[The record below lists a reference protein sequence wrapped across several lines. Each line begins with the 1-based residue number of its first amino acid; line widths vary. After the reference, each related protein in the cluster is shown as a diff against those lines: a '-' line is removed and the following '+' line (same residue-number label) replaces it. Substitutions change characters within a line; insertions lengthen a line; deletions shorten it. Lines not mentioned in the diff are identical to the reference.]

1 MNKKIVL
8 PTVAVLGT
16 FTLASSSLAFG
27 INNSPYFQI
36 ADNLLGGFLGET
48 VGFVE
53 EIYGYVEDVVNSNGL
68 SVLNS
73 LLGDLQSQCQDEG
86 LEEVCGFIT
95 REGSS
100 LIDLLSTTT
109 SFLGI
114 PDPLLYH
121 HHIALEIEQSTQLT
135 PWGYYTNNAESRA
148 QIRNAADR
156 GVTKLFAGSLLSE
169 EGQSN
174 SSESIQVNADMAQ
187 AGIDTATLA
196 MEATNTQ
203 DVMKMIALM
212 QSQQMILAQKTATST
227 EMNRFDQQI
236 ANLNLANISQ
246 SIDKQLNQKAVENQI
261 RSDAFIDSLRRV
273 RLF

>member
-1 MNKKIVL
+1 MNKKIIL
-8 PTVAVLGT
+8 PTVTVLGT
-16 FTLASSSLAFG
+16 FTLATSSLAFG
-27 INNSPYFQI
+27 LNNSPYFQI

-68 SVLNS
+68 SVLSS
-73 LLGDLQSQCQDEG
+73 LLGDLQAQCTDEG
-86 LEEVCGFIT
+86 VEEVCGFIT

-109 SFLGI
+109 SALGI
-114 PDPLLYH
+114 PDPAQYH
-121 HHIALEIEQSTQLT
+121 HQIALEIERTTQIT
-135 PWGYYTNNAESRA
+135 PWGYYANSAESRA

-156 GVTKLFAGSLLSE
+156 GVTKLFAGSLLSH

-174 SSESIQVNADMAQ
+174 AQGSIQVNADMAE
-187 AGIDTATLA
+187 AGVDTATLA
-196 MEATNTQ
+196 MSATSTQ

-212 QSQQMILAQKTATST
+212 QSQQLILAQKTATT
-227 EMNRFDQQI
+227 AEMSRFDRQFT
-236 ANLNLANISQ
+236 NLNLANISQ